1 MGGMQWDMQ
10 GAIMFWLQ
18 QGFQASFQHQLCR
31 AQSCQHVLISSYL
44 GPLQDSSQER
54 KGMSQTAV
62 GIYLWEGHSSIV
74 HARNR
79 VCLLGPWRAF
89 SY

>member
-31 AQSCQHVLISSYL
+31 VQSFQHVHASGYL
-44 GPLQDSSQER
+44 SPLQDSSQEH
-54 KGMSQTAV
+54 KGVFQAAV
-62 GIYLWEGHSSIV
+62 VIPLWEGHSSIV
-74 HARNR
+74 HTRNR

>member
-31 AQSCQHVLISSYL
+31 AQSFQHVLISSYL
-44 GPLQDSSQER
+44 SPLQDSSQER
-54 KGMSQTAV
+54 KGMSHTAV
-62 GIYLWEGHSSIV
+62 GISVGRAQQHS
-74 HARNR
+74 A
-79 VCLLGPWRAF
+79 C
-89 SY
+89 